1 MAAGLRRLRCSLVR
15 DDAPRPE
22 GQMFNVVTYNIH
34 SAVGIDRRFDPE
46 RIVRVLRRCEAAVI
60 ALQEVGWHH
69 RGERHFNQF
78 AFYARELGMT
88 CIEGPTK
95 HHAHA
100 HFGNAVLT
108 TLAVRRS
115 AVVDLTV
122 PLELPRGAIIA
133 ELDGP
138 AGPFTLINMHLGL
151 TAIHRRAQL
160 RRLLPH
166 LAGWRPPYVIC
177 GDYNSWK
184 LTARTQRLLA
194 RLAPDATRLPSFRA
208 PYARIPIDRVQVSPE
223 FRLIT
228 AWRPEDRDTLL
239 ASDHLP
245 VVARIAAR

>member
-1 MAAGLRRLRCSLVR
+1 
-15 DDAPRPE
+15 
-22 GQMFNVVTYNIH
+22 MFNVVTYNVH
-34 SAVGIDRRFDPE
+34 SAVGIDRRFDPD
-46 RIVRVLRRCEAAVI
+46 RITRVLRRCEAAVI

-69 RGERHFNQF
+69 RGERHFDQF
-78 AFYARELGMT
+78 AFYAQELGMT

-108 TLAVRRS
+108 TLPVRRFL
-115 AVVDLTV
+115 VVDLTV
-122 PLELPRGAIIA
+122 PLELPRGAILA

-138 AGPFTLINMHLGL
+138 TGPFTLINMHLGL

-160 RRLLPH
+160 RRLFPH
-166 LAGWRPPYVIC
+166 LAGWKPPYVIC

-208 PYARIPIDRVQVSPE
+208 PYARIPIDRVQVSTE
-223 FRLIT
+223 FRLLT
-228 AWRPEDRDTLL
+228 AWRPEDRDTFL

-245 VVARIAAR
+245 VVARIAPC